1 MVACMTI
8 YNYLYSDLSVLRRK
22 GKSRQVKERRGKFMI
37 GTPISKRPKKGN
49 FRLLGIIVNHN
60 HPSNG
65 WFAQGL

>member
-8 YNYLYSDLSVLRRK
+8 YNWLYAGLIHLDLSVLRRK

-49 FRLLGIIVNHN
+49 FRLLGIIVNKKK
-60 HPSNG
+60 
-65 WFAQGL
+65 QGLC